1 MNTFVANFHDAVS
14 LKADQC
20 PIQLQ
25 TFHVRMRDQITL
37 FTVQVLLYAKALNE
51 SIEEHGLGVK
61 SNGSYIVSKM
71 RNSTIKGK

>member
-1 MNTFVANFHDAVS
+1 
-14 LKADQC
+14 
-20 PIQLQ
+20 
-25 TFHVRMRDQITL
+25 MRDQITL